1 MQWVDSF
8 YSPIPSL
15 VISATLL
22 ALVFML
28 NWRGTGRKILLVICL
43 LMFTRYMLWRGLYTL
58 NFDDAAG
65 IGISLTLFL
74 AEIYGFVQ
82 LLLFSYQAWSPTDR
96 KSPPIKSYP
105 SVDIMV
111 TIVDEP
117 LYVLRRTLAG
127 CLAQNYPSDRLVIY
141 VLDDGPR
148 PEVKALADELGVSY
162 LSRED
167 PSIPRFARRSS
178 TSRWLRQK
186 R

>member
-65 IGISLTLFL
+65 ICISLTLFL
-74 AEIYGFVQ
+74 ADIY
-82 LLLFSYQAWSPTDR
+82 
-96 KSPPIKSYP
+96 
-105 SVDIMV
+105 
-111 TIVDEP
+111 
-117 LYVLRRTLAG
+117 
-127 CLAQNYPSDRLVIY
+127 
-141 VLDDGPR
+141 
-148 PEVKALADELGVSY
+148 
-162 LSRED
+162 
-167 PSIPRFARRSS
+167 
-178 TSRWLRQK
+178 
-186 R
+186 